1 MKTLQRGEMSSNGM
15 FYGLVLIVVW
25 TLLGM
30 CHGML
35 DKVTIVPG
43 DVNMGGL
50 FPLHTAGQ
58 DGDCTVLK
66 KGKGIQR
73 MEAMLYAIQEINKSD
88 KILKGIKIGAQIL
101 DTCEDYSHALEQ
113 SLKFAGSLLRLDSRD
128 VKCDDGRPA
137 VLPKPKPL
145 LGVIGAA
152 SSSVSIM
159 VANILRLFQIPQISY
174 ASTSEELSDKN
185 RFQYFSRV
193 VPSDSYQAQAMVDIV
208 KSLGWTYVSTV
219 ASEGNYGEK
228 GVEAFRRLATNE
240 GICIAT
246 EEKISRRSAG
256 SEFQRVVMKLQEK
269 SNARGVVLFA
279 NEDDLQGI
287 LSAAR
292 NLSANFSWVGS
303 DAWGSKSAPVVNHN
317 EEAEGAITILL
328 KKVNIPG
335 FDEYFTALNPKN
347 NNRNAWFTEF
357 WEETFYCKYNMM
369 DARDGVR
376 QCSGREKLGRD
387 ESRESRYL
395 QEDKVQFV
403 IDAVYAL
410 AIAFDRMHKEI
421 CGPAYATKICSQL
434 RDIDGELL
442 LSYIRNVSFHGAS
455 GDLIYFDDNG
465 DAPGRYDIV
474 QYQKLNGSYDYVTIG
489 DWNGT
494 LRLSGTWSFPGVQR
508 GLVPQSVCSQPCGPA
523 EKKLKP
529 EKGNACCWHCVKCD
543 GYQYLLDENTCRDCG
558 EKWKPNATRTG
569 CVQLDVRFLRWNSA
583 WAMFPVCIST
593 LGIAAAI
600 FVITVFLRFQETPI
614 IKACG
619 RELSYMILSGI
630 LLVYSVTFLLVAKPS
645 AAVCAIRRL
654 GLGLGLT
661 LCYAALLT
669 KTNRIYR
676 IFKLG
681 KSTPK
686 KPKYISPNS
695 QVFICLGLVGVQ
707 MLGVIAWLIAQPPSS
722 NVEWFRPRDPTF
734 ATGMLLCGTSD
745 VSFISSLSYSM
756 VLVVMS
762 TIYAVKTR
770 HIPDNFNETKHI
782 GFAVYTTC
790 IIWLAFIP
798 IFFGTSQVVNK
809 EEIQFM
815 ALSVSLILS
824 ATVLLCCL
832 FAPKLYI
839 VLLHPEMNV
848 RPRRVSKQEAM
859 VQQAVA
865 KWRKAVE
872 AHPNETAETLTTV
885 LSSSEALVGNK
896 DSNGPRVKWRSD
908 LLDTGPKDDYRGD
921 AEGEEAAETE
931 AATKWRKPHGHLF
944 RLDGDEDSQILLR
957 SSGSVGNVS
966 PAKLRWRK
974 VAALAL
980 QKHRAGELY
989 RSSSGNH
996 LKEGVKINENQ
1007 NQIFPPDGESKST
1020 GQLSRSP
1027 YSRDNLPTRGILTNR
1042 NTNGKE
1048 LESVGKYSS
1057 LRRGSLQAEDM
1068 RVKRNIISD
1077 KSSDSVHSMGNRWR
1091 RGSMHVTTLEERKEP
1106 VPDPTPAQAPAPQT
1120 KKPELLRK
1128 QSSLEDDSRVRRA
1141 KESFAGWRKKSM
1153 SEDSPIVNQIVENP
1167 APAEKKESNVPDNL
1181 PAWAAAARWRKTAS
1195 SSKLLAQRTA
1205 DRSKKATPQL
1215 ETLVTQATG
1224 NRENSNTLK
1233 KTTDN
1238 PSNIHTNPTDVR
1250 EGPFGFLQ
1258 DKNSNYQNPVP
1269 IQPRVRNPP
1278 MPHNANPSNPTSL
1291 GGNKRSSKEIQDDS
1305 PTSPKTEL
1313 PGIALMAIARWKQAA
1328 EATRKAKEKAIGN
1341 VEGVLGNIFQ
1351 SEEEEAACQNPVVH
1365 TQRPAKGKAFS
1376 NGGVNPVKTKDTSV
1390 RVGIPASERPP
1401 SHV

>member
-25 TLLGM
+25 TLLGV
-30 CHGML
+30 CHGVL

-58 DGDCTVLK
+58 DGDCTELK

-88 KILKGIKIGAQIL
+88 KILKGIKVGAQIL

-174 ASTSEELSDKN
+174 ASTSEELSDKT

-193 VPSDSYQAQAMVDIV
+193 VPSDSYQSQAMVDIV

-228 GVEAFRRLATNE
+228 GVEAFRRLATSE

-246 EEKISRRSAG
+246 EEKISRRSAAP
-256 SEFQRVVMKLQEK
+256 EFLRVVMKLQEK

-303 DAWGSKSAPVVNHN
+303 DAWGSKAAPVQNHKD
-317 EEAEGAITILL
+317 EAEGAITILL
-328 KKVNIPG
+328 KKVDIPG
-335 FDEYFTALNPKN
+335 FDKYFTSLNPKN

-376 QCSGREKLGRD
+376 QCSGREMLGRD
-387 ESRESRYL
+387 ESRGSRYL

-421 CGPAYATKICSQL
+421 CGPAFATKICSEL

-474 QYQKLNGSYDYVTIG
+474 QFQKLNGSFDYVPVG

-494 LRLSGTWSFPGVQR
+494 LRLTGTWSFPGVQR
-508 GLVPQSVCSQPCGPA
+508 GQVPQSVCSQPCGPA

-543 GYQYLLDENTCRDCG
+543 AYQYLLDENTCRDCG
-558 EKWKPNATRTG
+558 KTRKPNSTQTG
-569 CVQLDVRFLRWNSA
+569 CVQLDVRYLRWDSA
-583 WAMFPVCIST
+583 WAIFPVCFST

-630 LLVYSVTFLLVAKPS
+630 LLVYSVTFLLVEKPS

-707 MLGVIAWLIAQPPSS
+707 MLGMIAWLIAQPPSS
-722 NVEWFRPRDPTF
+722 KVEWFRPRDPQF

-745 VSFISSLSYSM
+745 VSFISSLCYSM

-815 ALSVSLILS
+815 ALSVSLSLS

-872 AHPNETAETLTTV
+872 APDPNETAETLTTV
-885 LSSSEALVGNK
+885 LSSNEALVSTK
-896 DSNGPRVKWRSD
+896 DPNGHRVKWRSD
-908 LLDTGPKDDYRGD
+908 LLDGAKDDYRGD

-931 AATKWRKPHGHLF
+931 AAIKWRKPHGHLF
-944 RLDGDEDSQILLR
+944 RLDGHEDSQILLR
-957 SSGSVGNVS
+957 SSSVGQVS
-966 PAKLRWRK
+966 PAKARWRK

-980 QKHRAGELY
+980 AKQRAGELG

-1007 NQIFPPDGESKST
+1007 NQIFPPDGETKLT

-1048 LESVGKYSS
+1048 LENAGKHNS
-1057 LRRGSLQAEDM
+1057 LRRGSLQPEDM
-1068 RVKRNIISD
+1068 RVKRNITSD
-1077 KSSDSVHSMGNRWR
+1077 KSSESVHSIGNKWR
-1091 RGSMHVTTLEERKEP
+1091 RGSMHVTTLEEKKEP
-1106 VPDPTPAQAPAPQT
+1106 VPEPAPQP

-1128 QSSLEDDSRVRRA
+1128 QSSLDDDSRVRRA
-1141 KESFAGWRKKSM
+1141 KESFAGWRKKSL
-1153 SEDSPIVNQIVENP
+1153 SEDSPIVNPIVKQIVNKNP
-1167 APAEKKESNVPDNL
+1167 APKEKKESNVPDNL

-1205 DRSKKATPQL
+1205 ERPKKATPYP
-1215 ETLVTQATG
+1215 ETSSTQTTG
-1224 NRENSNTLK
+1224 NRENSNILK
-1233 KTTDN
+1233 KTDN
-1238 PSNIHTNPTDVR
+1238 PSNITNPTDIR

-1269 IQPRVRNPP
+1269 IQPRVRNPH
-1278 MPHNANPSNPTSL
+1278 MPHNPHPSNPTTL
-1291 GGNKRSSKEIQDDS
+1291 GNKRSSKEIQDES

-1351 SEEEEAACQNPVVH
+1351 SEEEEAAAQNSAVQN
-1365 TQRPAKGKAFS
+1365 QRAAKRDKAFS
-1376 NGGVNPVKTKDTSV
+1376 NGGVSVKTKDTSV
-1390 RVGIPASERPP
+1390 RVGIPASEHPP